1 MWNKLVLNSTKTEF
15 MLSGSRQK
23 LSTLSESV
31 ELPVDNN
38 YSCQTSIHYYVPLE
52 YSLVDENLTWHSQIN
67 KLTQK
72 IASGN
77 GAMKRIRPFVPP
89 ATLHRIVNALV

>member
-1 MWNKLVLNSTKTEF
+1 MSL
-15 MLSGSRQK
+15 R
-23 LSTLSESV
+23 
-31 ELPVDNN
+31 
-38 YSCQTSIHYYVPLE
+38 
-52 YSLVDENLTWHSQIN
+52 YSLVDENLTWHSLIN

-89 ATLHRIVNALV
+89 ATLIASSVPWYNPSSITVV